1 MNMKKSKNYRSS
13 LTFRLI
19 LAFIATSIIPIIL
32 YNFFAYYNTAKIVN
46 DNMQELTRTNL
57 AQVAN
62 SVDVWI
68 ESYEDILFQVYT
80 NDDIIA
86 MVEHINQ
93 SPDDLTLVTGQ
104 LRRNLRGL
112 FYTKEYVKAISI
124 ITPSQDM
131 VFYDLLS
138 GYMTKSSWMDNIGMS
153 RQELY
158 DILSNDNGTNMIPTR
173 KAGVYNTDTYYLFHL
188 GHRLINY
195 KDVEKQIGVVIVSID
210 EKMLKE
216 ICGNADGEGNAE
228 NADTFNFIV
237 NHSGKMVSYKDDVML
252 GKKVIDWSDEEEIRR
267 DRYLDFIRRQK
278 EFADEYVTVEIV
290 YNEKLQCDI
299 VNVSNQNSVIQKLKA
314 QQQILLVVMAFSL
327 AALVAINILLIRSLT
342 GSLQNLVT
350 IMKRA
355 GKGEMS
361 ARVEIH
367 DSMPAEVETIA
378 QQFNKM
384 LGRVEESIQ
393 KEREAGE
400 RQKNAE
406 IAALEAQINPHFL
419 YNTLDTINWMAIDRD
434 EYEISNS
441 ITALASILR
450 YGINK
455 SNAIVTVRE
464 ECEWLRQYLFLQQ
477 ARLKNTFECGIHVS
491 PEVLEWRVH
500 KLLLQPFVE
509 NSILHGFEGKK
520 GTHKLEIELIPKYN
534 SLQIVIWD
542 NGRGIPD
549 ELTEQMNQGIF
560 PVNHE
565 KSHIGMENAINR
577 IHMYYGEDAKV
588 LIESK
593 KEEFTRIQI
602 QIPHREEA

>member
-13 LTFRLI
+13 LTLRLI

-477 ARLKNTFECGIHVS
+477 TRLKNTFECGIHVS

>member
-13 LTFRLI
+13 LTLRLI

-477 ARLKNTFECGIHVS
+477 TRLKNTFECGIHVS

-549 ELTEQMNQGIF
+549 ELTEQMNKGIF

>member
-13 LTFRLI
+13 LTLRLI

-46 DNMQELTRTNL
+46 DNMQELNRTNL

-477 ARLKNTFECGIHVS
+477 TRLKNTFECGIHVS

>member
-1 MNMKKSKNYRSS
+1 MKMKKSKNYRSS
-13 LTFRLI
+13 LTLRLI

-477 ARLKNTFECGIHVS
+477 TRLKNTFECGIHVS

>member
-13 LTFRLI
+13 LTLRLI

-104 LRRNLRGL
+104 LRQNLRGL

-477 ARLKNTFECGIHVS
+477 TRLKNTFECGIHVS